1 MNLEYMNLEYMNL
14 ENICDGDLD
23 KLKQIPKIKL
33 TEALSKQLLEKM
45 EKNIQD
51 LQIKYNCITDEE
63 MKIGTLS
70 LLSEIDKIK
79 KCILYIK
86 KIK

>member
-1 MNLEYMNLEYMNL
+1 MNLEYMNL

-23 KLKQIPKIKL
+23 ELKQIPKIKL
-33 TEALSKQLLEKM
+33 TETLSKQLLEKM

>member
-1 MNLEYMNLEYMNL
+1 MNLEYMNL

>member
-1 MNLEYMNLEYMNL
+1 MNL
-14 ENICDGDLD
+14 ENICDGDLEE
-23 KLKQIPKIKL
+23 LKQIPKIKF
-33 TEALSKQLLEKM
+33 TETFSNQLLQKM

-63 MKIGTLS
+63 MKIGTFS

>member
-1 MNLEYMNLEYMNL
+1 MNL
-14 ENICDGDLD
+14 ENICDGDLEE
-23 KLKQIPKIKL
+23 LKQIPKIKF
-33 TEALSKQLLEKM
+33 TETFSNQLLQKM

-63 MKIGTLS
+63 IEFSTCS
-70 LLSEIDKIK
+70 LLEKIK
-79 KCILYIK
+79 RIEKCILYIK